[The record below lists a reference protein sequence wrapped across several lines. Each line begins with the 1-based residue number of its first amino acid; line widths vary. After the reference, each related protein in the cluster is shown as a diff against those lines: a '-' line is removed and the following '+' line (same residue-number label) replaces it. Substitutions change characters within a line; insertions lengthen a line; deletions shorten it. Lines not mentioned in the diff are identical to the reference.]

1 MAKYL
6 SKNLSDVEFFDLHE
20 SPLPMCDGDKCYD
33 LPEVKEF
40 REKVKN
46 AKGIVM
52 AIPIYNYNV
61 SSGAKNVIELGGK
74 MLYDKVFGFICA
86 AGGKSS
92 YMSVMSFANSLMI
105 DYRCFIIPK
114 FVYALKNDFD
124 EKEIIN
130 SEIKERIE
138 ELGNDLVRISKALY
152 WRSPK
157 IEVPTLIWVD
167 PSCIASSKS
176 PDIPIDK

>member
-1 MAKYL
+1 MSYLVISTSLREGSRSKIMAKAL
-6 SKNLSDVEFFDLHE
+6 AENVKDSEFFDLQKK
-20 SPLPMCDGDKCYD
+20 PLPMCVGDKCYD
-33 LPEVKEF
+33 LPEVINF
-40 REKVKN
+40 REKAKN
-46 AKGIVM
+46 AKGIIM
-52 AIPIYNYNV
+52 AIPIYNFNV

-124 EKEIIN
+124 GNKIT
-130 SEIKERIE
+130 SPEIKQRIS
-138 ELGNDLVRISKALY
+138 ELGKDLIRISEAL
-152 WRSPK
+152 S
-157 IEVPTLIWVD
+157 
-167 PSCIASSKS
+167 
-176 PDIPIDK
+176 

>member
-1 MAKYL
+1 MSYLVISTSLREGSRSKIMAEALAESVKD
-6 SKNLSDVEFFDLHE
+6 SEFFDLQN
-20 SPLPMCDGDKCYD
+20 SPLPLCDGDKCYD
-33 LPEVKEF
+33 LPEVINF
-40 REKVKN
+40 REKIKN
-46 AKGIVM
+46 AKGIIM

-86 AGGKSS
+86 AGGKRS

-124 EKEIIN
+124 GNKITNPEIIQ
-130 SEIKERIE
+130 RIR
-138 ELGNDLVRISKALY
+138 ELGNDLIRISEAL
-152 WRSPK
+152 S
-157 IEVPTLIWVD
+157 
-167 PSCIASSKS
+167 
-176 PDIPIDK
+176 

>member
-1 MAKYL
+1 MSYLVISTSLREGSRSKIMAKAVADNVKD
-6 SKNLSDVEFFDLHE
+6 SEFFDLQKK
-20 SPLPMCDGDKCYD
+20 PLPMCDGDKCYD
-33 LPEVKEF
+33 LPEVINF
-40 REKVKN
+40 RKKVKN
-46 AKGIVM
+46 AKGIIM
-52 AIPIYNYNV
+52 AIPIYNFNV

-124 EKEIIN
+124 GNKIT
-130 SEIKERIE
+130 SPEIKQRIS
-138 ELGNDLVRISKALY
+138 ELGKDLIRISEAL
-152 WRSPK
+152 S
-157 IEVPTLIWVD
+157 
-167 PSCIASSKS
+167 
-176 PDIPIDK
+176 

>member
-1 MAKYL
+1 MAETLTVAVK
-6 SKNLSDVEFFDLHE
+6 DAEFFDLQTN
-20 SPLPMCDGDKCYD
+20 PLPMCDGDKCYD
-33 LPEVKEF
+33 LPEVIEF
-40 REKVKN
+40 RKKVKN
-46 AKGIVM
+46 AKGIIM

-61 SSGAKNVIELGGK
+61 SSGAKNIIELGGK

-124 EKEIIN
+124 GDKIT
-130 SEIKERIE
+130 SPEIKQRIN
-138 ELGNDLVRISKALY
+138 ELGKDLIKITEALG
-152 WRSPK
+152 K
-157 IEVPTLIWVD
+157 D
-167 PSCIASSKS
+167 
-176 PDIPIDK
+176 

>member
-1 MAKYL
+1 MSYLVISTSLREGSRSKIMAKAL
-6 SKNLSDVEFFDLHE
+6 SDTISDVEFFDLQTN
-20 SPLPMCDGDKCYD
+20 PLPMCDGDKCYD
-33 LPEVKEF
+33 LPEVIDF

-46 AKGIVM
+46 SKGIIM

-61 SSGAKNVIELGGK
+61 SSGAKNIIELGGK

-114 FVYALKNDFD
+114 FVYALKSDFD
-124 EKEIIN
+124 GDEIT
-130 SEIKERIE
+130 SSDIKERIS
-138 ELGNDLVRISKALY
+138 ELGKDLIRISEAL
-152 WRSPK
+152 S
-157 IEVPTLIWVD
+157 
-167 PSCIASSKS
+167 
-176 PDIPIDK
+176 

>member
-1 MAKYL
+1 MSYLVISTSLREGSRSKIMAKYL
-6 SKNLSDVEFFDLHE
+6 SRNLSDVEFFDLQE
-20 SPLPMCDGDKCYD
+20 NSLPMCDGDKCYD

-40 REKVKN
+40 RKKIKN

-61 SSGAKNVIELGGK
+61 SSGAKNIIELGGK

-92 YMSVMSFANSLMI
+92 YMSVMPFANSLMI

-114 FVYALKNDFD
+114 FVYALKSDFD

-130 SEIKERIE
+130 SEIKERID
-138 ELGNDLVRISKALY
+138 ELGKNLVRISEAL
-152 WRSPK
+152 
-157 IEVPTLIWVD
+157 
-167 PSCIASSKS
+167 C
-176 PDIPIDK
+176 

>member
-1 MAKYL
+1 MSYLVISTSLREGSRSKIMAEALTK
-6 SKNLSDVEFFDLHE
+6 SVKDSEFFDLQ
-20 SPLPMCDGDKCYD
+20 SNPLPMCDGDKCYD
-33 LPEVKEF
+33 LPEVIDF
-40 REKVKN
+40 RKKVKN
-46 AKGIVM
+46 AKGIIM
-52 AIPIYNYNV
+52 AIPIYNFNV

-124 EKEIIN
+124 GDKIT
-130 SEIKERIE
+130 SPEIKKRVS
-138 ELGNDLVRISKALY
+138 ELGKDLIKITEALG
-152 WRSPK
+152 K
-157 IEVPTLIWVD
+157 D
-167 PSCIASSKS
+167 
-176 PDIPIDK
+176 

>member
-1 MAKYL
+1 MSYLIISTSLREGSRSKILAKTL
-6 SKNLSDVEFFDLHE
+6 TDTVKDAEFFDLQ
-20 SPLPMCDGDKCYD
+20 SNPLPMCDGDKCYD
-33 LPEVKEF
+33 LPEVIEF
-40 REKVKN
+40 RKKVKN
-46 AKGIVM
+46 AKGIIM

-114 FVYALKNDFD
+114 FVYALKKDFD
-124 EKEIIN
+124 DNEIT
-130 SEIKERIE
+130 SHDIKERIS
-138 ELGNDLVRISKALY
+138 ELGKDLVRISDALG
-152 WRSPK
+152 K
-157 IEVPTLIWVD
+157 D
-167 PSCIASSKS
+167 
-176 PDIPIDK
+176 

>member
-1 MAKYL
+1 MSYLIISTSLREGSRSKIMARTL
-6 SKNLSDVEFFDLHE
+6 SEGIKGSEFFDLQKNK
-20 SPLPMCDGDKCYD
+20 LPMCDGDKCYD
-33 LPEVKEF
+33 LPEVTDF
-40 REKVKN
+40 RKKVKN
-46 AKGIVM
+46 AKGIIM
-52 AIPIYNYNV
+52 AIPIYNFNV

-124 EKEIIN
+124 GNKIT
-130 SEIKERIE
+130 SPEIKQRIN
-138 ELGNDLVRISKALY
+138 ELGKDLI
-152 WRSPK
+152 K
-157 IEVPTLIWVD
+157 ITEAIGKD
-167 PSCIASSKS
+167 
-176 PDIPIDK
+176 